1 MGKVNLWDNTELLK
15 ATYELLE
22 ILDPVVDAY
31 EFGIHLA
38 TLQDPTQSALF
49 LAVTSFAIMFY
60 EVSVPL
66 GFIVFALFM
75 QYNAYYQRRF
85 VPHSITYT
93 RNAKFIK
100 DSVNIVLVI
109 RNLLM

>member
-31 EFGIHLA
+31 EFGIYLA
-38 TLQDPTQSALF
+38 TLQNPAQSVLF
-49 LAVTSFAIMFY
+49 LAIASFVIMFY
-60 EVSVPL
+60 EVAIPL
-66 GFIVFALFM
+66 GFIAFALLI
-75 QYNAYYQRRF
+75 QYNAYYQRRY

-109 RNLLM
+109 RNLLI